1 MARADFITS
10 LVLIVFGLGVVEES
24 WRMPRFTE
32 YGSSIWSA
40 PGIVPGLIGLALTV
54 MGIVLM
60 SRARRALAAGQVSAD
75 PDGDETMTKDDRV
88 RVGIAFGFCLLF
100 AGVLV
105 GRVPFMAAAFLFML
119 TFMLVF
125 DIQANPGILSDRPRL
140 AKRVAMSL
148 AISAVAAFGIATIF
162 QDVFFVRLP

>member
-32 YGSSIWSA
+32 FGSSIWSA
-40 PGIVPGLIGLALTV
+40 PGIVPGLIGLALSV
-54 MGIVLM
+54 MGVVLL
-60 SRARRALAAGQVSAD
+60 SRARRALAGGQVGKTTDDEEPLTSAD
-75 PDGDETMTKDDRV
+75 WS
-88 RVGIAFGFCLLF
+88 RVGIAFGLCLLF

-105 GRVPFMAAAFLFML
+105 GRVPFVAAAFVFMAIFML
-119 TFMLVF
+119 AF
-125 DIQANPGILSDRPRL
+125 DIQANPGILADRPRL
-140 AKRVAMSL
+140 AKRAALSL
-148 AISAVAAFGIATIF
+148 AIAAVAAFGIATIF